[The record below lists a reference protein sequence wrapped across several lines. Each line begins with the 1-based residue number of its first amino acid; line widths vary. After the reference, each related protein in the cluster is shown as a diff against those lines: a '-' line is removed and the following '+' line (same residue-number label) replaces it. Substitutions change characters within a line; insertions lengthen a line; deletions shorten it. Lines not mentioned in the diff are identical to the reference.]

1 MNMIQ
6 ETTPLFI
13 PIHNFPEHCRKLAEA
28 NLKPLVDVI
37 HELEFKFYKAEKTLG
52 IFNFKDTPYEVLGL
66 KGIHVR
72 VLNTVLKL
80 RLVPL
85 FDWQSWRHEAEQY
98 YSNPSKLYGLDIVTL
113 GKILTVLLRSQS
125 IYEPGFLEEKIK
137 DRFALHL
144 LKSIVQALQK
154 DSFVS

>member
-13 PIHNFPEHCRKLAEA
+13 PISSFPDHCRQLAGG
-28 NLKPLVDVI
+28 NLKPLVDIV

-52 IFNFKDTPYEVLGL
+52 ILNFSDTPYEVLGL

-72 VLNTVLKL
+72 LLDTVLKL

-85 FDWQSWRHEAEQY
+85 FDWQSWKHEAEQFY
-98 YSNPSKLYGLDIVTL
+98 HDPSKLYLLDIVTL
-113 GKILTVLLRSQS
+113 GKILTVLLRSQG

-137 DRFALHL
+137 DRFVLNL
-144 LKSIVQALQK
+144 LKAIVHALQK
-154 DSFVS
+154 HNSVS

>member
-6 ETTPLFI
+6 ESTPLFI
-13 PIHNFPEHCRKLAEA
+13 PISSFSEHCRKLAGS
-28 NLKPLVDVI
+28 NLKPLIEVI

-52 IFNFKDTPYEVLGL
+52 ILNFKDTPYEILGL

-72 VLNTVLKL
+72 VLDTVLKL

-85 FDWQSWRHEAEQY
+85 FDWYSWRAEAELY
-98 YSNPSKLYGLDIVTL
+98 YNNPSKLYGLDIVTL
-113 GKILTVLLRSQS
+113 GKILTVMLRSQS

-137 DRFALHL
+137 DRFVLNL
-144 LKSIVQALQK
+144 LKAIVQALQQ
-154 DSFVS
+154 DSSLS